1 MTDDEVRK
9 KLVDVMSNEIDSFER
24 FKTKAEIE
32 IPNLPPNLQSAAKQA
47 INDKT
52 FQNEYLT
59 LIDAY
64 KEVAKDEEVKISNG
78 DDFYSDKALKKV
90 TDNLKTRGLDFDYE
104 TDGNKKK
111 VHLKIDSSFLTALG
125 ALITKIAGLFQN
137 LDNKILHRLF

>member
-1 MTDDEVRK
+1 M
-9 KLVDVMSNEIDSFER
+9 
-24 FKTKAEIE
+24 
-32 IPNLPPNLQSAAKQA
+32 
-47 INDKT
+47 
-52 FQNEYLT
+52 T

-125 ALITKIAGLFQN
+125 ALITKIAGLF
-137 LDNKILHRLF
+137 